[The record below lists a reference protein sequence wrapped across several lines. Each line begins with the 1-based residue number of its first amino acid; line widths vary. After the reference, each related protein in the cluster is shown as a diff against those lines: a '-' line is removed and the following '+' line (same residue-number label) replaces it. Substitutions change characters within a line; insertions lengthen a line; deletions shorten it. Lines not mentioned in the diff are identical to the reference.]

1 MSLITCWV
9 FLLLLK
15 EIPLMNEPF
24 IIPTIT
30 TNENGIS
37 IFSEVDFSVHQ
48 RGGLFLTEQIGS
60 KNFRIRKSD
69 LGYATDFHLAGDATF
84 IIIQKGSLK
93 IELQNGDFKIFKPGD
108 CFIAQDNLQENIEFD
123 KTIHGHKANAIG
135 NESLQAIH
143 IKLSI

>member
-1 MSLITCWV
+1 
-9 FLLLLK
+9 
-15 EIPLMNEPF
+15 MNQPF

-37 IFSEVDFSVHQ
+37 VFSTIDFSVQQ
-48 RGGLFLTEQIGS
+48 RGGLFLTDQIGS

-69 LGYATDFHLAGDATF
+69 IGYTTDFHLAGDATF

-93 IELQNGDFKIFKPGD
+93 IELQNGDFQIFTPGD
-108 CFIAQDNLQENIEFD
+108 CFIAQDNLPENIEFD
-123 KTIHGHKANAIG
+123 KTIHGHKASVIG

-143 IKLSI
+143 VKLNL

>member
-84 IIIQKGSLK
+84 IIIQKGNLK

-123 KTIHGHKANAIG
+123 KTIHGHKANVIG

>member
-1 MSLITCWV
+1 
-9 FLLLLK
+9 
-15 EIPLMNEPF
+15 MNQPF
-24 IIPTIT
+24 IIPAIT

-69 LGYATDFHLAGDATF
+69 VGYATDFHLAGDATF

-93 IELQNGDFKIFKPGD
+93 IELQNGDFKIFYPGD
-108 CFIAQDNLQENIEFD
+108 CFIAQDNLPENIDFD
-123 KTIHGHKANAIG
+123 SKTHGHKASVVG
-135 NESLQAIH
+135 NESFQAIH
-143 IKLSI
+143 IKL

>member
-1 MSLITCWV
+1 MG

-15 EIPLMNEPF
+15 KTKSMNQPF

-37 IFSEVDFSVHQ
+37 IFSTIDFSVQQ

-69 LGYATDFHLAGDATF
+69 VGYATDFHLAGDATF
-84 IIIQKGSLK
+84 IIIQRGSLK
-93 IELQNGDFKIFKPGD
+93 IELQNGDFKIFNSGD
-108 CFIAQDNLQENIEFD
+108 CFIAQDNLPENIIFD
-123 KTIHGHKANAIG
+123 KQIHGHKASVLG

-143 IKLSI
+143 IKLSF

>member
-1 MSLITCWV
+1 
-9 FLLLLK
+9 
-15 EIPLMNEPF
+15 MNQPF

-37 IFSEVDFSVHQ
+37 IFEETDFSIHQ

-69 LGYATDFHLAGDATF
+69 VGYTTDFHLAGDATF

-93 IELQNGDFKIFKPGD
+93 IELQNGEFKIFNPGD
-108 CFIAQDNLQENIEFD
+108 CFIAQDNLPEHIEFD
-123 KTIHGHKANAIG
+123 NVIHGHKASVIG

-143 IKLSI
+143 IKLSF